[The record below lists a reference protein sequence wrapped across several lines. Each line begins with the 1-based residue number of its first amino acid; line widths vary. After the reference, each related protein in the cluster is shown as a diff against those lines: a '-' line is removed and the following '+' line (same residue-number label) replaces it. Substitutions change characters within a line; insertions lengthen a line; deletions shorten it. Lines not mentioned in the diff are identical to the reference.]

1 MSTAKASASG
11 QTAPSLYVPSI
22 DELTSAISD
31 VLKDSADLKKKP
43 SAKQVQSQLQTN
55 NPNWNIP
62 QRRVAKFLKKQ
73 QKEKPAQSQSQQN
86 DDDNASVGST
96 TSNMRRAL
104 SKAVSIRKSKPQE
117 KAANENKQRR
127 RGSKQMLSGLFRKSK
142 KDRGA
147 DGSSG
152 PVEEIT
158 VESVPSDPTNANF
171 LPPLVTS
178 EDEEDS
184 NFPQVSPVKSPT
196 TEGGELPK
204 TESSESPADDS
215 ATSITHESESKD
227 GVDIRNDDSTAGITH
242 ESEAK
247 SEAKGEVDVRNDET
261 VVFEKRGGG
270 IYEDDNDGKDEGPCA
285 GCVIL

>member
-1 MSTAKASASG
+1 MSTPSASASG

-31 VLKDSADLKKKP
+31 VVKDSADLKKKP
-43 SAKQVQSQLQTN
+43 STKQVQSQIQAN

-73 QKEKPAQSQSQQN
+73 QKEKPSQSQQN

-104 SKAVSIRKSKPQE
+104 SKAVSIRKNKPQD
-117 KAANENKQRR
+117 KAENESKGQRR
-127 RGSKQMLSGLFRKSK
+127 RGSKMLSVLFRKSK
-142 KDRGA
+142 KDSGA
-147 DGSSG
+147 VGSSG

-158 VESVPSDPTNANF
+158 VESVLSDPTNANI
-171 LPPLVTS
+171 LPPLVAD

-196 TEGGELPK
+196 SDGGELPK
-204 TESSESPADDS
+204 TESESPADDS
-215 ATSITHESESKD
+215 TTCITHESESKD
-227 GVDIRNDDSTAGITH
+227 EADIRNDDSTAGISH
-242 ESEAK
+242 EP
-247 SEAKGEVDVRNDET
+247 EAKGEVDVQHDET